1 MFVKNN
7 CARLIVIND
16 GEKSFEIIPGV
27 NQSVKISDAAAKLSF
42 TQGLLAS
49 GDLLEVAGKKEAP
62 SAEPEPTDE
71 LDRDAIIQQLTELG
85 VEFNK
90 SAQVKTLKKLLDE
103 ALMS

>member
-16 GEKSFEIIPGV
+16 GKKSFEVIPGV
-27 NQSVKISDAAAKLSF
+27 NESVEISSAAAELQF
-42 TQGLLAS
+42 TKQLLQS
-49 GDLLEVAGKKEAP
+49 GDLIEVADKKPVQADGP
-62 SAEPEPTDE
+62 ADE

-103 ALMS
+103 ALEG